1 MSTRIRYSTMLAALL
16 ALALA
21 AGCAE
26 EHAGPASMA
35 RPAIT
40 GVTVRAVTPVDVART
55 HEATGTVKSMSTS
68 VVSARV
74 MGTVTQVFVKEGD
87 RVRAGQRLM
96 QIDDRDLR
104 SRVSAAEQGQN
115 EALKALASAMEQ
127 RDLAERT
134 WQRYKEL
141 YAEQALS
148 RQELDNIETQKKVAE
163 HELERVRAMVG
174 RAQAGLEEARL
185 YLGFATVTSPVDGV
199 VLEKRT
205 DAGSMASPGAPLMVI
220 ESTGAYHVEVAL
232 DEKLLGVVSVG
243 RPVGVELTSLGL
255 SLDGEVIEVVPTVDP
270 RTRSFTVKVGIKHT
284 GLGSGQ
290 YAKVTFAAGAQEV
303 MRVPASAMVMRGQLT
318 GVYVVDDAGVATYRL
333 VRSGS
338 ERGGLVEIISGLRA
352 GERIIVEGAENA
364 VDGGV
369 VANATGP
376 DAE

>member
-1 MSTRIRYSTMLAALL
+1 MSIRIRYPSMLAVLL

-21 AGCAE
+21 AGCAD

-148 RQELDNIETQKKVAE
+148 RQELDTIETRKKVAE

-199 VLEKRT
+199 VSEKRT

-243 RPVGVELTSLGL
+243 RHVGVELTSLGL
-255 SLDGEVIEVVPTVDP
+255 NLEGEVIEVVPTVDP
-270 RTRSFTVKVGIKHT
+270 RTRSFTVKVGVKHT

-290 YAKVTFAAGAQEV
+290 YAKVTFMAGAREV

-318 GVYVVDDAGVATYRL
+318 GVYVVDGAGVATYRI

-352 GERIIVEGAENA
+352 GERIIVEGAVNA